1 MIRVGIDYT
10 SAVRQRAGIG
20 RYTRGLV
27 GALAELD
34 RTNDYVLFS
43 AGRDQQ
49 ARAWPSNYK
58 LREIPLSDRHLAIL
72 WQRLRLPIPVELV
85 TGRLDVFHSPDFVLA
100 PVYRARTVLTVHDL
114 SFVRHPECSLPPLL
128 DYLMHAVPRSVS
140 RADVIL
146 ADSVCTRRDLIELL
160 HVPQD
165 RVFVMYPGVEPP
177 FVPQSDEGRTQA
189 VLRRYGIRA
198 PYILGLGTLQPR
210 KNFPRLIR
218 AYCDL
223 KRTHHLPHQLVIGG
237 GEGWLYQ
244 EIDQAIDDLG
254 LREDVLLPGF
264 VADEDL
270 PVLYGAADV
279 FAFPSLYEGFGL
291 PVLEAMACG
300 TPVVAS
306 STSSL
311 PEVAG
316 DAALLV
322 PPEDTHALA
331 DSLWRLLDDSALR
344 NQLRARGFERV
355 KLFVW
360 RNAAQSLLSTYER
373 ITSNGG

>member
-1 MIRVGIDYT
+1 MRIGIDYT

-20 RYTRGLV
+20 RYTRSLV

-34 RTNDYVLFS
+34 HSNNYVLFS
-43 AGRDQQ
+43 AGRDLE

-58 LREIPLSDRHLAIL
+58 LRELPLTDRHMAIV
-72 WQRLRLPIPVELV
+72 WQRLRLPVPVELI
-85 TGRLDVFHSPDFVLA
+85 TGRLDVFHSPDFVLP
-100 PVYRARTVLTVHDL
+100 PVRRARAALTVHDL
-114 SFVRHPECSLPPLL
+114 SFMRCPECSSPQLL
-128 DYLMHAVPRSVS
+128 DYLMNAVPRSVS
-140 RADVIL
+140 RADLLL
-146 ADSVCTRRDLIELL
+146 ADSVCTRQDLIELL
-160 HVPQD
+160 RVPED
-165 RVFVMYPGVEPP
+165 RIVVICPGVDPR
-177 FVPQSDEGRTQA
+177 FAPQPEGGRAEA
-189 VLRRYGIRA
+189 VLRRYGIRR

-218 AYCDL
+218 AYGDL
-223 KRTHHLPHQLVIGG
+223 KSTHHLPHQLVIGG
-237 GEGWLYQ
+237 GNGWLY
-244 EIDQAIDDLG
+244 EGIGETINELG

-270 PVLYGAADV
+270 PVLYSAAEV
-279 FAFPSLYEGFGL
+279 FAFPSLYEGFGI

-300 TPVVAS
+300 TPVVTS

-322 PPEDTHALA
+322 PPEDTDALA
-331 DSLWRLLDDSALR
+331 DALWRLLEDGALR
-344 NQLRARGFERV
+344 DQLRSRGLERAR
-355 KLFVW
+355 LFTW
-360 RNAAQSLLSTYER
+360 RSAAQSLLCAFER